1 MEGGLVPLQ
10 EYNKNDF
17 YAPVWALV
25 GPGAPWG
32 QQGRAPQPG
41 PIPLPQ
47 PGARQ
52 LGALGQLQAQA
63 LGLPLGMGPGQGQA
77 GTWGC
82 RAVGRWG
89 PALTQ
94 ALGAKMVS

>member
-1 MEGGLVPLQ
+1 MGTAGQGPTPRAHPT
-10 EYNKNDF
+10 
-17 YAPVWALV
+17 APV
-25 GPGAPWG
+25 
-32 QQGRAPQPG
+32 R
-41 PIPLPQ
+41 
-47 PGARQ
+47 ARQ

-63 LGLPLGMGPGQGQA
+63 LGLPLRTGPDRGQA
-77 GTWGC
+77 GMWGC